1 MKRLARGVSHLGVI
15 ALALVALAVSTV
27 VWLGEEL
34 LALRERLRRPA
45 PSYEL
50 RPSNSRELSPELE
63 SAEVMAEKLSWGD
76 D

>member
-34 LALRERLRRPA
+34 LALRERLSRPA

-50 RPSNSRELSPELE
+50 HPSNSRELSPELE